1 MNLFVYGTLMRTL
14 YNYREM
20 GLDDSP
26 FIGKARTLSK
36 GRMLCDDLIP
46 FVSFS
51 NGAAT

>member
-1 MNLFVYGTLMRTL
+1 MRTL
-14 YNYREM
+14 YNYKAM

-51 NGAAT
+51 NGAVT